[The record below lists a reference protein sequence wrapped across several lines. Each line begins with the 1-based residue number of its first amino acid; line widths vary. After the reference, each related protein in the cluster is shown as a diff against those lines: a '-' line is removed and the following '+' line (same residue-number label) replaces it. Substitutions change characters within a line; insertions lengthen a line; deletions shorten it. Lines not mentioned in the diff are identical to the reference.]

1 LYAVLQELILE
12 FMEEYTMPQ
21 IFLND
26 LLRFSEKEMKEVKIK
41 FNKSNGIDDP
51 IELFKENPDMINHQW
66 LFWRNKNRYFNV
78 GQIAICLVR
87 LSYDTWLLTTIKRVT
102 KELGIL
108 NGINYEGEELED
120 FSQYYGR
127 IIIKFKK
134 SFQSQGRF
142 YEGLHQELVVQQILP
157 NTFDGEDFP
166 GYDKVK
172 LSYRQLASIINSGK
186 RDWIAALENQ
196 KAVYLITD
204 KYSGGLYVGSA
215 TSENKM
221 LLTRWTN
228 YVHNGHG
235 NNKELED
242 LVNKN
247 GFDYVKQN
255 FQYTILENYN
265 GKVDDK
271 VILQRESY
279 WKEALQSRQFG
290 YNSN

>member
-1 LYAVLQELILE
+1 
-12 FMEEYTMPQ
+12 MPQ

-26 LLRFSEKEMKEVKIK
+26 LLRFSKDEMKEVKIK

-51 IELFKENPDMINHQW
+51 IELFKENPHIINHQW
-66 LFWRNKNRYFNV
+66 LFWRNKRRYFNV

-102 KELGIL
+102 KELGIS
-108 NGINYEGEELED
+108 NGINYEGEELEG

-134 SFQSQGRF
+134 SFPSQGRS

-157 NTFDGEDFP
+157 TTFDGEDFP

-172 LSYRQLASIINSGK
+172 LSYRQLASVINSGK

-204 KYSGGLYVGSA
+204 KYSGKLYVGSA
-215 TSENKM
+215 TSMSQM

-228 YVHNGHG
+228 YVRNGHG
-235 NNKELED
+235 NNKELVD

-247 GFDYVKQN
+247 GFNYVKQN

-271 VILQRESY
+271 IILQRESY